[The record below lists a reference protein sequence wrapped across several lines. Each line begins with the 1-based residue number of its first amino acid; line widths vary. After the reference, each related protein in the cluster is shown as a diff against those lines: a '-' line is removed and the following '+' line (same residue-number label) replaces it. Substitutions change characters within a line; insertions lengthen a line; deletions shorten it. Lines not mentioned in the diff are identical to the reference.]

1 MRRLKRSIMK
11 RLLDW
16 VAGATIIFAVM
27 SGTVHAAERRVAL
40 VVGNATYNAAYMSL
54 PNPRND
60 AEDISALLK
69 GELGFEVVTA
79 VNATKRD
86 METKLQ
92 EFARLA
98 IDADSALFFYA
109 GHAMQFQGRNYL
121 MPTDA
126 ELEDE
131 FSVRFQTVSLDEV
144 NAALERV
151 NGVKI
156 LILDACRDN
165 PLAKSLQTK
174 MAGASRSVG
183 MTRGLAR
190 VDKTQGT
197 VIAYATSP
205 DDVAADGRGRNSPF
219 TSALLKRLR
228 EPGVEIGIML
238 RRIAADVNQQ
248 TNGRQRPETTIN
260 LLSEYYL
267 NQNDRIAWERL
278 NQDDV
283 AALRDFV
290 SKYPAS
296 PLAINAQR
304 KVDLLERAAR
314 EREEQARIA
323 AEQRRRE
330 EQARIAEEQKRREE
344 QARIAEEQK
353 RREEQARIAAE
364 QRRRDEQARIAEEQ
378 KRRDEQAR
386 VAEEQKRRD
395 EQARVAE
402 EQKRRDE
409 QARVAE
415 EQKRR
420 DEQARVAAE
429 QKRRDDQAQ
438 VAAEQKRRDEQARVA
453 EEQKRR
459 DEQARVAEEQKRRDE
474 QARIAEEQKRRDEQA
489 RVAEEQKRRD
499 EQARMAEEQKRRED
513 QARMAEAQKRRED
526 QARMAEEQK
535 RREDQV
541 AALEAQKE
549 QKLQEEQKRIAALP
563 PASTTPSSQAAPQ
576 PEAPKANLP
585 EQIHQAQTELKRLG
599 CLEGKLDGKM
609 DTTEKA
615 IRAFWKR
622 SNKRVVEINI
632 TDDFIADL
640 QRQPDD
646 FCPGRAPAVA
656 NRPATHTRPHEPA
669 QREARPQQPG
679 PQPTARATAES
690 TRPQQPAPQ
699 QGGARATG
707 IGF

>member
-1 MRRLKRSIMK
+1 MTANLAIACDTARSRPGCPRSRHNFVAFTGLSGYFFHWVSRWGGGGVRRLKRSIMK

-27 SGTVHAAERRVAL
+27 SGTADAAERRVAL

-109 GHAMQFQGRNYL
+109 GHAMQFHDRNYL

-151 NGVKI
+151 TGVKI

-219 TSALLKRLR
+219 TSALLKRLK

-278 NQDDV
+278 NQDDI

-330 EQARIAEEQKRREE
+330 EQARIAEEQ
-344 QARIAEEQK
+344 
-353 RREEQARIAAE
+353 
-364 QRRRDEQARIAEEQ
+364 RRRDEQARIAEEQ

-386 VAEEQKRRD
+386 I
-395 EQARVAE
+395 
-402 EQKRRDE
+402 
-409 QARVAE
+409 
-415 EQKRR
+415 
-420 DEQARVAAE
+420 
-429 QKRRDDQAQ
+429 
-438 VAAEQKRRDEQARVA
+438 AAEQKRRDEQARVA

-459 DEQARVAEEQKRRDE
+459 DDQARVAEEQKRREDQARVAEEQKRREDQARVAEEQKRREDQARVAEEQKRRDE
-474 QARIAEEQKRRDEQA
+474 QARIAAEQKRRD
-489 RVAEEQKRRD
+489 
-499 EQARMAEEQKRRED
+499 D
-513 QARMAEAQKRRED
+513 QL
-526 QARMAEEQK
+526 
-535 RREDQV
+535 
-541 AALEAQKE
+541 AALEAQKQQEE

-563 PASTTPSSQAAPQ
+563 PASTTPSGQAAPQ

-599 CLEGKLDGKM
+599 CLEGKLDGRM

-622 SNKRVVEINI
+622 GNKRVVEINI

-646 FCPGRAPAVA
+646 FCPPGRAPAVA
-656 NRPATHTRPHEPA
+656 NRPPTHTRPHEPA
-669 QREARPQQPG
+669 PREARPQQPG
-679 PQPTARATAES
+679 PQPTARATAEAA
-690 TRPQQPAPQ
+690 RPQQPAPQ

>member
-1 MRRLKRSIMK
+1 MTATLAIARDAARSRPGCPRSRHNFIAFTGLSGYFFNWVSRWGGGGVRRLKRSIMK

-98 IDADSALFFYA
+98 VDADAALFFYA

-344 QARIAEEQK
+344 QARVA
-353 RREEQARIAAE
+353 
-364 QRRRDEQARIAEEQ
+364 AEEQ

-386 VAEEQKRRD
+386 VAEEQKRD

-402 EQKRRDE
+402 EQKRRRDE

-420 DEQARVAAE
+420 DDQARVAAE
-429 QKRRDDQAQ
+429 QKRRDDQARVAAEQKRRDEQAQ
-438 VAAEQKRRDEQARVA
+438 VAAEQKRRDEQAQVA
-453 EEQKRR
+453 AEQKRR
-459 DEQARVAEEQKRRDE
+459 D
-474 QARIAEEQKRRDEQA
+474 
-489 RVAEEQKRRD
+489 
-499 EQARMAEEQKRRED
+499 
-513 QARMAEAQKRRED
+513 
-526 QARMAEEQK
+526 
-535 RREDQV
+535 
-541 AALEAQKE
+541 
-549 QKLQEEQKRIAALP
+549 
-563 PASTTPSSQAAPQ
+563 
-576 PEAPKANLP
+576 
-585 EQIHQAQTELKRLG
+585 
-599 CLEGKLDGKM
+599 
-609 DTTEKA
+609 
-615 IRAFWKR
+615 
-622 SNKRVVEINI
+622 
-632 TDDFIADL
+632 
-640 QRQPDD
+640 
-646 FCPGRAPAVA
+646 
-656 NRPATHTRPHEPA
+656 
-669 QREARPQQPG
+669 
-679 PQPTARATAES
+679 
-690 TRPQQPAPQ
+690 
-699 QGGARATG
+699 
-707 IGF
+707 

>member
-219 TSALLKRLR
+219 TSALLKRLK

-344 QARIAEEQK
+344 QARIA
-353 RREEQARIAAE
+353 
-364 QRRRDEQARIAEEQ
+364 
-378 KRRDEQAR
+378 
-386 VAEEQKRRD
+386 
-395 EQARVAE
+395 
-402 EQKRRDE
+402 
-409 QARVAE
+409 
-415 EQKRR
+415 
-420 DEQARVAAE
+420 AE
-429 QKRRDDQAQ
+429 QKRRD
-438 VAAEQKRRDEQARVA
+438 
-453 EEQKRR
+453 
-459 DEQARVAEEQKRRDE
+459 
-474 QARIAEEQKRRDEQA
+474 
-489 RVAEEQKRRD
+489 
-499 EQARMAEEQKRRED
+499 
-513 QARMAEAQKRRED
+513 
-526 QARMAEEQK
+526 
-535 RREDQV
+535 DQV

-549 QKLQEEQKRIAALP
+549 QRLQEEQKRIAALP

-576 PEAPKANLP
+576 PEAPKANLS

-656 NRPATHTRPHEPA
+656 NRPSTHTRPHEPA

>member
-1 MRRLKRSIMK
+1 MTATLAIACDAARSRRGYPRSRHNFIAFTGLSGYFFSWVSRWGGGGVRRLKRSIMK

-27 SGTVHAAERRVAL
+27 SGTVHAGERRVAL
-40 VVGNATYNAAYMSL
+40 VVGNATYNAAYMLL

-219 TSALLKRLR
+219 TSALLKRLK

-353 RREEQARIAAE
+353 RR
-364 QRRRDEQARIAEEQ
+364 DEQARIVEEQ

-409 QARVAE
+409 QA
-415 EQKRR
+415 Q
-420 DEQARVAAE
+420 VAAE

-438 VAAEQKRRDEQARVA
+438 VA
-453 EEQKRR
+453 
-459 DEQARVAEEQKRRDE
+459 
-474 QARIAEEQKRRDEQA
+474 
-489 RVAEEQKRRD
+489 
-499 EQARMAEEQKRRED
+499 EEQKRRED
-513 QARMAEAQKRRED
+513 QARVAEEQKRRED

-535 RREDQV
+535 RREDQ
-541 AALEAQKE
+541 ARMA
-549 QKLQEEQKRIAALP
+549 EEQKRRED
-563 PASTTPSSQAAPQ
+563 QA
-576 PEAPKANLP
+576 
-585 EQIHQAQTELKRLG
+585 
-599 CLEGKLDGKM
+599 
-609 DTTEKA
+609 
-615 IRAFWKR
+615 
-622 SNKRVVEINI
+622 
-632 TDDFIADL
+632 
-640 QRQPDD
+640 
-646 FCPGRAPAVA
+646 
-656 NRPATHTRPHEPA
+656 
-669 QREARPQQPG
+669 
-679 PQPTARATAES
+679 
-690 TRPQQPAPQ
+690 
-699 QGGARATG
+699 
-707 IGF
+707 